1 MNNLD
6 FLEME
11 EQKAV
16 LTFFRTLSDKE
27 NEDTIQTGSELSFN
41 LKNTWDRSFENDLV
55 KSGVSLSYVL
65 FPVEEEEISSDCERD
80 AIGRG
85 AGNVI
90 NMTEEERNIINLMK
104 QQSEIVNPG
113 KGSGNFATNQELNK
127 LPEEHCGKVNS
138 HRKGGGHHS
147 PDGWASKESLR
158 AKCQHISTDCTGTD
172 CVCVA
177 EKIVLDDTAEAK
189 EGEKIEFEN
198 VPFLDDLSKSTPEV
212 DVGVYLQASAKSS
225 PANTKHEAITVALT
239 GPKAEEQEELAEKQR
254 LEQMSGTSCLKNVE
268 EEKTNAEE
276 DGEEEEKDAFL
287 CISPQSLHPNN
298 LKGAS
303 PHISITP
310 AALANNPPRGSTF
323 SRATFSPCSPTE
335 KQIQLPAL
343 FSGLRVLRKGVVG
356 PEHDTVAL
364 IRSSSQRT
372 KRETFPDFPVQG
384 GFLEQISSFLSRDK
398 KSDEKE
404 EKKEVE
410 CEGEKDEDRRDVVR
424 KGVETEKE
432 AEVLLEPTKPT
443 VSSAEAAFDAF
454 KAFFTPKPLK
464 KDPAEKVD
472 LEAVRKKISADKDA
486 LRALFEKTSIRTPG
500 QEDPADCK
508 VGLMYESTL
517 GIKHVLVCG
526 RKFVLHV

>member
-27 NEDTIQTGSELSFN
+27 NEDTIQTGRELSFN
-41 LKNTWDRSFENDLV
+41 LKNTWDRSFENDLL
-55 KSGVSLSYVL
+55 KSRVSLSYVL

-80 AIGRG
+80 AITIG

-104 QQSEIVNPG
+104 QQSEIVNLG
-113 KGSGNFATNQELNK
+113 KGSGSFATNQELNK

-138 HRKGGGHHS
+138 RRKEGGHIS

-158 AKCQHISTDCTGTD
+158 AKCQHISTDCSGTD

-177 EKIVLDDTAEAK
+177 QIMLDDTAEAK

-198 VPFLDDLSKSTPEV
+198 VPFLEDLSKTAPEV
-212 DVGVYLQASAKSS
+212 DAGVYLQASAKSS
-225 PANTKHEAITVALT
+225 PADTKHEAITVALT
-239 GPKAEEQEELAEKQR
+239 GRKAEKQEELGEKKR
-254 LEQMSGTSCLKNVE
+254 LEQTSGTSCLKNVE
-268 EEKTNAEE
+268 EEKRNAEE
-276 DGEEEEKDAFL
+276 GGEEEEKNAFL
-287 CISPQSLHPNN
+287 CVSTQSLHPNN
-298 LKGAS
+298 LKEAS

-310 AALANNPPRGSTF
+310 AALANDPPRGSTF

-356 PEHDTVAL
+356 PEHDTLAL

-404 EKKEVE
+404 EEKEVE
-410 CEGEKDEDRRDVVR
+410 SEGEKDEDGQDGVR
-424 KGVETEKE
+424 KEVETEKE
-432 AEVLLEPTKPT
+432 AEVLFEPTKPA

-472 LEAVRKKISADKDA
+472 LEAVRKKIRADKDA

-508 VGLMYESTL
+508 VGLMYESAL
-517 GIKHVLVCG
+517 GLNRVLVCG
-526 RKFVLHV
+526 RKFVLHF

>member
-11 EQKAV
+11 EQQAV
-16 LTFFRTLSDKE
+16 LKFYRTLSDKE

-41 LKNTWDRSFENDLV
+41 LKNSWDRSFENDPV
-55 KSGVSLSYVL
+55 KSRVSFSYVL

-80 AIGRG
+80 AIRKG
-85 AGNVI
+85 AGNDI
-90 NMTEEERNIINLMK
+90 SITEEERNIINLMK

-138 HRKGGGHHS
+138 GCKEGGHIS
-147 PDGWASKESLR
+147 PDGWASKESLQ
-158 AKCQHISTDCTGTD
+158 AKCQHVSTDCTGTD

-177 EKIVLDDTAEAK
+177 QIMLDDTAEAK

-198 VPFLDDLSKSTPEV
+198 VPFVEDLSKSTPKV
-212 DVGVYLQASAKSS
+212 DVGVHLQESAKSS

-239 GPKAEEQEELAEKQR
+239 GPNAEEQEELGEKQR
-254 LEQMSGTSCLKNVE
+254 LEQTSCLKNVE
-268 EEKTNAEE
+268 EEKTDAEE

-287 CISPQSLHPNN
+287 CISTQSLHLNN
-298 LKGAS
+298 LKEAS

-323 SRATFSPCSPTE
+323 SRATFSPCSPAE

-372 KRETFPDFPVQG
+372 KSETFPDFPVQG

-398 KSDEKE
+398 KGDEKE

-410 CEGEKDEDRRDVVR
+410 CEGEKDEDRQDGARMQL
-424 KGVETEKE
+424 ETEKE
-432 AEVLLEPTKPT
+432 AEVLFEPTKPA

-472 LEAVRKKISADKDA
+472 LEAVRKKIRADKDA
-486 LRALFEKTSIRTPG
+486 LRALFDKTSIRTPG

-508 VGLMYESTL
+508 VGLMHESTL
-517 GIKHVLVCG
+517 GMSHVLVCG
-526 RKFVLHV
+526 RKFVLHF

>member
-1 MNNLD
+1 
-6 FLEME
+6 ME

-27 NEDTIQTGSELSFN
+27 NEDTIQTGREPSFN
-41 LKNTWDRSFENDLV
+41 LKNTWERSFENDLV
-55 KSGVSLSYVL
+55 ESRGSLSYVL
-65 FPVEEEEISSDCERD
+65 FPVEEEEISSDCEQD
-80 AIGRG
+80 AIRKG

-127 LPEEHCGKVNS
+127 LPEEQCGKVNS
-138 HRKGGGHHS
+138 RCKKGGHIS

-172 CVCVA
+172 CVRVA
-177 EKIVLDDTAEAK
+177 QIMLDDTTQAK

-198 VPFLDDLSKSTPEV
+198 VAFQEDLSKSTPEI

-225 PANTKHEAITVALT
+225 PANTKHEVITVALT
-239 GPKAEEQEELAEKQR
+239 GPKAEEQEELGEKQR
-254 LEQMSGTSCLKNVE
+254 PEQTSGTTCLKNVE
-268 EEKTNAEE
+268 EEMTDAEE
-276 DGEEEEKDAFL
+276 VGKEEEKNAFL
-287 CISPQSLHPNN
+287 CISTQSPDPNN
-298 LKGAS
+298 LKEAS

-310 AALANNPPRGSTF
+310 AALANNPPCGATF
-323 SRATFSPCSPTE
+323 SRSTFSPCSPTE

-356 PEHDTVAL
+356 PEHDTLAL

-372 KRETFPDFPVQG
+372 KREAFPDSPVQG
-384 GFLEQISSFLSRDK
+384 GFLEQISSFLSREK
-398 KSDEKE
+398 KSDERE
-404 EKKEVE
+404 EKNEVE
-410 CEGEKDEDRRDVVR
+410 CEGEKDEDRRDGLR
-424 KGVETEKE
+424 KEGETETE
-432 AEVLLEPTKPT
+432 AEVLFEPTKPA

-472 LEAVRKKISADKDA
+472 LEAVRKKIRADKDA

-517 GIKHVLVCG
+517 GINHVLVCG

>member
-16 LTFFRTLSDKE
+16 LKFFRTLSDKE

-55 KSGVSLSYVL
+55 KSRVSLSYVL

-80 AIGRG
+80 AIRKG
-85 AGNVI
+85 AGNDI

-138 HRKGGGHHS
+138 RCKEGGHIL
-147 PDGWASKESLR
+147 PDGWALKESLR
-158 AKCQHISTDCTGTD
+158 AKCQYISTDCMGTD

-177 EKIVLDDTAEAK
+177 QIMLDDTAEAK

-198 VPFLDDLSKSTPEV
+198 VALLEDLSKSTPEV
-212 DVGVYLQASAKSS
+212 DVGVYLQDE
-225 PANTKHEAITVALT
+225 HEAITVAVT
-239 GPKAEEQEELAEKQR
+239 GPKAEEQEELGEKQR
-254 LEQMSGTSCLKNVE
+254 LEQTGGTSCLKNVE
-268 EEKTNAEE
+268 E
-276 DGEEEEKDAFL
+276 DGEEEEQDAFL
-287 CISPQSLHPNN
+287 CISTQSLHRNN
-298 LKGAS
+298 LKEAS

-310 AALANNPPRGSTF
+310 AALANNPPHGSTF

-343 FSGLRVLRKGVVG
+343 FRGLRVLRKGVVG

-364 IRSSSQRT
+364 IRSSSQRR

-410 CEGEKDEDRRDVVR
+410 CEGEQDEDKQDGVR
-424 KGVETEKE
+424 MQLETEKE
-432 AEVLLEPTKPT
+432 AEVLFEPMKPA

-472 LEAVRKKISADKDA
+472 LEAVRKKIRADKDA
-486 LRALFEKTSIRTPG
+486 LRALFEKTSIPG
-500 QEDPADCK
+500 QEDPANCK

-517 GIKHVLVCG
+517 GMNRVLVCA
-526 RKFVLHV
+526 RKFVLHF